1 MTYFFQNQRKEKR
14 NVKIVSATVI
24 ARMIYILISLIK
36 SYVIVR
42 GANIKDFMRCDYGI
56 YTDKIRIFVQ
66 KIIWFCLE
74 IKNKINNELGEK
86 ICTKK

>member
-1 MTYFFQNQRKEKR
+1 M
-14 NVKIVSATVI
+14 
-24 ARMIYILISLIK
+24 
-36 SYVIVR
+36 R

>member
-1 MTYFFQNQRKEKR
+1 
-14 NVKIVSATVI
+14 
-24 ARMIYILISLIK
+24 MIYTLITLTK

-66 KIIWFCLE
+66 KIIWLCLE